1 MVTKPIRPWEACRK
15 ILNIGTRPPS
25 QVRAEAALLDPT
37 SLRVV
42 VLFRVLSLAWMGLLV
57 GLTLSRD
64 PTANQAITILAMTL
78 AVIWTMLTAFV
89 ARRPHVLASDGFV
102 VADLAVA
109 LSLGAASTLAGSKD
123 LFHGGMPMSF
133 VVVAA
138 FAGGMRWALLGG
150 VAVAAEQYL
159 LHILDGRGPVPAAGS
174 VVFIVFG
181 LTAGWA
187 FDSWRIR
194 WEVEARLKQSLKLQ
208 ARSDERAALAN
219 QLHDSALQTF
229 TAIGAAAE
237 DPKQVRYLA
246 RRQTRELRSTIEA
259 FRSPHENSFRVSLL
273 GLRDEIEDL
282 HPVSIEAVVRGD
294 SELDSVAQ
302 AVLTAT
308 HELLV
313 NAAKHSGVS
322 EIDLYASL
330 GDDIEVVVRDRG
342 VGFDTKRAGQFDGLG
357 HALYRPIHQVG
368 GEVMIS
374 SDIGEG
380 TEASIR
386 VRRP

>member
-1 MVTKPIRPWEACRK
+1 M
-15 ILNIGTRPPS
+15 
-25 QVRAEAALLDPT
+25 
-37 SLRVV
+37 RVV

-64 PTANQAITILAMTL
+64 ATANKAVTISALAL
-78 AVIWTMLTAFV
+78 AVVWTMLTVFV

-102 VADLAVA
+102 LSDLAVA

-138 FAGGMRWALLGG
+138 FAGGMRWALLAGF
-150 VAVAAEQYL
+150 VLTLEQFL
-159 LHILDGRGPVPAAGS
+159 LHTFDGRGFIPAAGS

-194 WEVEARLKQSLKLQ
+194 WEVEERLKRSLELQ
-208 ARSDERAALAN
+208 ARNDERAALAN

-237 DPKQVRYLA
+237 EPDQVRYLA
-246 RRQTRELRSTIEA
+246 RRQARELRSTIEA
-259 FRSPHENSFRVSLL
+259 FRSAHENSFRVSLL

-302 AVLTAT
+302 VVLTAT
-308 HELLV
+308 HELLI

-342 VGFDTKRAGQFDGLG
+342 VGFDTGRAGRSDGLG
-357 HALYRPIHQVG
+357 HALYRPIHEVG
-368 GEVMIS
+368 GEVTIS

-386 VRRP
+386 VGRS